1 MFEETVMQRQLQE
14 VKHAQASRDGAGVA
28 IQRVAGFGHT
38 GMDPV
43 LMIDELRSEQRDD
56 FAAGFPPHPHRGM
69 QTLTYMKHGGII
81 HEDSQGNR
89 GEIRSGG
96 AQYMSA
102 GRGIIHSEMPTQDS
116 MGLHG
121 FQLWFNLPA
130 AEKMQAP
137 RYRDL
142 PVDELA
148 MTTGAGFRVTA
159 VSGDWQFEGSTGLT
173 GPLAEL
179 APQAAL
185 ADITI
190 DAGREV
196 HLETDG
202 AETVMAYIY
211 DGSVVGV
218 VGAEATSNAASGES
232 PGGTHAARQLLIFS
246 EGGRLTLSAGPEGA
260 GLLVLRGKPIG
271 EPVVHY
277 GPFVMNTQTE
287 IDEAIRDYQ
296 SGRFAA

>member
-1 MFEETVMQRQLQE
+1 MNRQLQE
-14 VKHAQASRDGAGVA
+14 VIKAQPSMDGAGVA
-28 IQRVAGFGHT
+28 IQRVAGFGHA

-43 LMIDELRSEQRDD
+43 LMIDELRSEHRED
-56 FAAGFPPHPHRGM
+56 FEAGFPPHPHRGM

-102 GRGIIHSEMPTQDS
+102 GRGIVHSEMPTQDS
-116 MGLHG
+116 LGLHG

-130 AEKMQAP
+130 AQKMSAP

-142 PVDELA
+142 PLAELA
-148 MTTGAGFRVTA
+148 HAEEQGVAITA
-159 VSGDWQFEGSTGLT
+159 ISGDWRVVGMEVS

-185 ADITI
+185 ADLRLEAGSSTTI
-190 DAGREV
+190 ATEEDES
-196 HLETDG
+196 
-202 AETVMAYIY
+202 VMVMIY
-211 DGSVVGV
+211 DGIL
-218 VGAEATSNAASGES
+218 
-232 PGGTHAARQLLIFS
+232 AARGQQFDARKLLIFGS
-246 EGGRLTLSAGPEGA
+246 GNSLELEAGDAGA
-260 GLLVLRGKPIG
+260 GLLVLRGRPIR

-277 GPFVMNTQTE
+277 GPFVMNSEAE
-287 IDEAIRDYQ
+287 IEQAIRDYQ
-296 SGRFAA
+296 AGRFTS

>member
-1 MFEETVMQRQLQE
+1 
-14 VKHAQASRDGAGVA
+14 
-28 IQRVAGFGHT
+28 
-38 GMDPV
+38 
-43 LMIDELRSEQRDD
+43 
-56 FAAGFPPHPHRGM
+56 M

-116 MGLHG
+116 AGLHG

-130 AEKMQAP
+130 AEKMDAP

-142 PVDELA
+142 PVGDLA
-148 MTTGAGFRVTA
+148 QGAGPGFRITA
-159 VSGDWQFEGSTGLT
+159 VSGDWRIAGESVS

-185 ADITI
+185 ADVSLEAERSVRVGT
-190 DAGREV
+190 GR
-196 HLETDG
+196 G
-202 AETVMAYIY
+202 ETVMAYIY
-211 DGSVVGV
+211 DGELALR
-218 VGAEATSNAASGES
+218 GAVQT
-232 PGGTHAARQLLIFS
+232 ARQLLVFGDGDAL
-246 EGGRLTLSAGPEGA
+246 ELHAGRKGA
-260 GLLVLRGKPIG
+260 GLLLLRGRPIR
-271 EPVVHY
+271 ERVVHY
-277 GPFVMNTQTE
+277 GPFVMNSEAE
-287 IDEAIRDYQ
+287 IEAAIRDYQ

>member
-1 MFEETVMQRQLQE
+1 MTTTIRQLQE
-14 VKHAQASRDGAGVA
+14 VRRAQPSMDGAGVA
-28 IQRVAGFGHT
+28 IQRVAGFGHPA
-38 GMDPV
+38 MDPV
-43 LMIDELRSEQRDD
+43 LMIDELRSEHRAD

-116 MGLHG
+116 QGLHG

-130 AEKMQAP
+130 AEKMGAP

-142 PVDELA
+142 PVSELA
-148 MTTGAGFRVTA
+148 HAQGTGFAVTA
-159 VSGDWQFEGSTGLT
+159 VSGEWHIATASLR
-173 GPLAEL
+173 GPLDEL

-185 ADITI
+185 ADLRIE
-190 DAGREV
+190 AGATVQVATGVDES
-196 HLETDG
+196 
-202 AETVMAYIY
+202 VMAYVY
-211 DGSVVGV
+211 DGSV
-218 VGAEATSNAASGES
+218 ASGGALRGS
-232 PGGTHAARQLLIFS
+232 RQLLVF
-246 EGGRLTLSAGPEGA
+246 GAGKALELAAGDDGA
-260 GLLVLRGKPIG
+260 GLLLLRGRPIG

-277 GPFVMNTQTE
+277 GPFVMNTQGE
-287 IDEAIRDYQ
+287 IEQAIRDYQ
-296 SGRFAA
+296 AGRFAA